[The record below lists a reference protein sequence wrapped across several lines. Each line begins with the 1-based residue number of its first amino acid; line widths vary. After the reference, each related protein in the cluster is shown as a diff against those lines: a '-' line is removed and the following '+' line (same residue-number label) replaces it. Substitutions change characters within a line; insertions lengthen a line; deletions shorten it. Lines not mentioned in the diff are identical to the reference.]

1 MLGAEWQT
9 QNAKKKIRNI
19 FSIVY
24 VLRRLYKK
32 AKAKAD

>member
-9 QNAKKKIRNI
+9 QNAKKKKIRNI

-32 AKAKAD
+32 AKAD